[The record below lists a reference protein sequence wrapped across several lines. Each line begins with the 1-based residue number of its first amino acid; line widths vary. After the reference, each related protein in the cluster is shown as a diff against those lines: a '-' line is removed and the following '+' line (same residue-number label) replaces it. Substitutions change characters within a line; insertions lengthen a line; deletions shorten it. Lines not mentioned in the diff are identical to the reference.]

1 MQNFSFGGVTK
12 SWRAAPRKCNPVGK
26 SPWLQL
32 SDTNDGNCATQ
43 PHISNISFFL
53 SDDFGYCNFGDHVK
67 RPWRLW
73 HIIPPWDTNVPLKYA
88 TLSTSPAD
96 PKGYIEMVLT
106 GTCRPAFVFHR
117 IGGTKPYPNYL
128 GPGWIKQGGE
138 NAWIKQDCTLVDPYA
153 SNQQRMQFTNAV
165 GYKGKLYALS
175 LQGTLAVIED
185 IDSHPRIAAMSTS
198 RAIPS
203 LSSRH
208 FREYLFESNG
218 EILLVFLISRKT
230 INIVDDVEVFGLHIP
245 RLSWV
250 KMESLGDRT
259 LFAGVDCCMLV
270 TASKVGC
277 RRNCICFK
285 RHAVDGWWVF
295 DMKGGSISPGWSST
309 DSMTKS
315 PLLELGRPR
324 LLLLILAS
332 HSELKHLFASSVR
345 PQMAPKAKNGRPNMG
360 TTTTTTTTT
369 ITRRWSNLP
378 QQLIKL
384 IACRQSTLMQNLS
397 FGGVTKS
404 GRAAPR
410 KCNTVGK
417 SP

>member
-1 MQNFSFGGVTK
+1 MEVQNGTTTTTRPWPDLPQQLINLISRQSTLMQNISFGGVTK

-32 SDTNDGNCATQ
+32 SDTNEGNCATQ

-67 RPWRLW
+67 RPWRRW
-73 HIIPPWDTNVPLKYA
+73 HTIIIPPWDTNVPLKYA

-138 NAWIKQDCTLVDPYA
+138 NAWIKQDCTLIDPYA

-185 IDSHPRIAAMSTS
+185 IDSHPRIT
-198 RAIPS
+198 AINS
-203 LSSRH
+203 H
-208 FREYLFESNG
+208 
-218 EILLVFLISRKT
+218 
-230 INIVDDVEVFGLHIP
+230 GL
-245 RLSWV
+245 RW
-250 KMESLGDRT
+250 KGLGDRT

-285 RHAVDGWWVF
+285 HHMVDGWWVF
-295 DMKGGSISPGWSST
+295 DMKRGSISSGWSST

-315 PLLELGRPR
+315 PVWDEPT
-324 LLLLILAS
+324 
-332 HSELKHLFASSVR
+332 EE
-345 PQMAPKAKNGRPNMG
+345 
-360 TTTTTTTTT
+360 
-369 ITRRWSNLP
+369 
-378 QQLIKL
+378 
-384 IACRQSTLMQNLS
+384 
-397 FGGVTKS
+397 
-404 GRAAPR
+404 
-410 KCNTVGK
+410 
-417 SP
+417 